1 MSRIIILVRTKN
13 PEWKDSGFFCVYF
26 VGVLAEEGEEIG
38 RDG

>member
-1 MSRIIILVRTKN
+1 MLAHKKSRMERFGI
-13 PEWKDSGFFCVYF
+13 FCVYY